1 MRCLLR
7 RLREQARS
15 HWVQSPHKIC
25 VDI

>member
-15 HWVQSPHKIC
+15 HRVQSPHKIC